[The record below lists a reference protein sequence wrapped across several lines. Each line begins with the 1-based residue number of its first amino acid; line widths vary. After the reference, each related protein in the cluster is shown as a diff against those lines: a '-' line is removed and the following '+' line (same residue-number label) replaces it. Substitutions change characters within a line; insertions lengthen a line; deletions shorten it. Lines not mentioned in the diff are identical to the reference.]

1 MECNYAARLSSC
13 HTIGEKKTQQTWPA
27 TSKHCGGIVA
37 INSRARR
44 SPSVGRGS
52 KQCGGGRRRRQA
64 RQPNPHGHGG
74 RPLCFGV
81 VVVVSV
87 CEWGPPGSRTATT
100 DDWDGKVYHNGVHRR
115 LQSCM
120 RLVWP
125 AGATALT
132 SRSRGRR
139 RQPPTAH
146 SGPSPPL
153 MGKLQRH
160 ESK

>member
-1 MECNYAARLSSC
+1 MAKGQMECNYAARLSSC

-44 SPSVGRGS
+44 SPSVGRS
-52 KQCGGGRRRRQA
+52 SNQCGGGRRRRQA

-115 LQSCM
+115 LESCM
-120 RLVWP
+120 
-125 AGATALT
+125 A
-132 SRSRGRR
+132 GRR
-139 RQPPTAH
+139 DGSHFTVAGVSRPLLTPALRRRWWASCRHT
-146 SGPSPPL
+146 SPNN
-153 MGKLQRH
+153 
-160 ESK
+160 